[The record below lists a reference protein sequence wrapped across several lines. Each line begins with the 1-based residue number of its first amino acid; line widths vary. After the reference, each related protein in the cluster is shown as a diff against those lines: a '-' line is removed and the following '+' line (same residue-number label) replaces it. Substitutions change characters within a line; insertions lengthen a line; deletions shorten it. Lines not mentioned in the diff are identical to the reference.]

1 MTAYRET
8 MGQVLQRMY
17 DNKQLQIQER
27 ELSDTELKRREEIA
41 KELPDEEFKDRYGSR
56 WKEVKLATATKQAKS
71 ESVEEEKLEKMDE
84 AAGFSAGMISKLKK
98 SYSTLTKVDPTSPT
112 AKKLFGVLDKMNKE
126 QLIQIV
132 KADINFLSLLA
143 ANRLIKDHNMKGAE
157 INKLKKEE
165 VDLDERARQLKD
177 PKKEMMV
184 SKGGDVKVIDKKDWP
199 KYEKKG
205 YVQAEET
212 EIKEGTWAFPS
223 NSRDIKKAKDFMRKP
238 QPLGKEG
245 DDASSALYS
254 IFGDDELH
262 DELYKAGKENPKRDA
277 RDIVKQWLKDM
288 VGKDYR
294 DPKDAKN
301 VKDVAKQLG
310 IKEEVEL
317 DEAKQPKITGTF
329 VFNPDFD
336 EKGGKSST
344 KTVQRYGLKVNSVD
358 EDDGDKVV
366 EVTGTMDQMVK
377 MVAGEGVGE
386 EDTPAENPEMEIS
399 GDMFSDAEKKKLNMR
414 KYDVTQR
421 KKSAGIKRMGNI
433 QKEILSGSKNDLQKM
448 VLDVI
453 PLSKAKKQHRELFA
467 LYVNEEVE
475 LDEKAKYDIYHKDF
489 SSAMQHAYKAAKK
502 MYGITVD
509 PKEIDDKVATGPR
522 KPSTGKTNTYRLKGD
537 KGAIQVQV
545 YNTGKKYELN
555 MYKEEVDLDEM
566 KSGNYALAVKGK
578 FVAVGSKADMM
589 KMKKQKGGEI
599 YMSPGAKVGD
609 KAEEVELDE
618 RFKLVS
624 ARGKDIAKK
633 MKKNRTMAPHAK
645 EVAKM
650 QTVTPDKLD
659 RMLPDYVSGGDIRA
673 MFKEELDEAKQ
684 VLAHGGKGKYKV
696 VNDGSGSIDV
706 MFKGKSVGRGDYDRG
721 AGSFFMS
728 IKGEKGQKSFK
739 DAQAIADYF
748 AKNKITEAHE
758 MGTDEYRKY
767 LEDLT
772 PHSTESARSDAMRA
786 MRRDK
791 SMIRG
796 KDSADVDDVATKDD
810 RKAASKNI
818 LQQLKKTLD
827 TKGKTDIEFLDKKKK
842 KVPYDIAVKAV
853 KKYMGFRSSTDK
865 LKFQQALAKSYKSML
880 QAVKEDYVVPKTH
893 SESIL
898 DRIDTKLRE
907 RKNG

>member
-56 WKEVKLATATKQAKS
+56 WKEVKIATATKQAKS

-143 ANRLIKDHNMKGAE
+143 ANRLINDHNMKGAE

-358 EDDGDKVV
+358 EADFDGVGGGDKVV

-475 LDEKAKYDIYHKDF
+475 IDEEVSLKDF
-489 SSAMQHAYKAAKK
+489 DALKKGDTVTIEYKSGMSSGTGTYTVTAKN
-502 MYGITVD
+502 
-509 PKEIDDKVATGPR
+509 KVAKGKVEKVTM
-522 KPSTGKTNTYRLKGD
+522 KSTKNPGGVKYFLYKRDNKVGFAQGD
-537 KGAIQVQV
+537 MGASVV
-545 YNTGKKYELN
+545 SFK
-555 MYKEEVDLDEM
+555 KEEVD
-566 KSGNYALAVKGK
+566 
-578 FVAVGSKADMM
+578 
-589 KMKKQKGGEI
+589 
-599 YMSPGAKVGD
+599 
-609 KAEEVELDE
+609 LDE

-645 EVAKM
+645 VVAKM

-659 RMLPDYVSGGDIRA
+659 RMLPDYVSGGDILA

-739 DAQAIADYF
+739 DVQAIADYF

-898 DRIDTKLRE
+898 DRIDTKLKE

>member
-1 MTAYRET
+1 MSAYRET

-143 ANRLIKDHNMKGAE
+143 ANRLIKDHNMNGAE

-509 PKEIDDKVATGPR
+509 PTEIDDKVATGPR

-555 MYKEEVDLDEM
+555 MYK
-566 KSGNYALAVKGK
+566 
-578 FVAVGSKADMM
+578 
-589 KMKKQKGGEI
+589 
-599 YMSPGAKVGD
+599 
-609 KAEEVELDE
+609 
-618 RFKLVS
+618 
-624 ARGKDIAKK
+624 
-633 MKKNRTMAPHAK
+633 
-645 EVAKM
+645 
-650 QTVTPDKLD
+650 
-659 RMLPDYVSGGDIRA
+659 
-673 MFKEELDEAKQ
+673 
-684 VLAHGGKGKYKV
+684 
-696 VNDGSGSIDV
+696 
-706 MFKGKSVGRGDYDRG
+706 
-721 AGSFFMS
+721 
-728 IKGEKGQKSFK
+728 
-739 DAQAIADYF
+739 
-748 AKNKITEAHE
+748 EAHE

>member
-98 SYSTLTKVDPTSPT
+98 SYSTLKKIDPTSPT

-157 INKLKKEE
+157 INKLKESIRNEGYKPVKDNHYDVKVTLSDKEVKDVE
-165 VDLDERARQLKD
+165 KFIMNSPEYNKGDIEDVDMDQVMGGGMKFKGTGDIFIQGDDAGSLGVDLQKKFGRKIKVVGEETIHERSRQLKD
-177 PKKEMMV
+177 PKKEMMI
-184 SKGGDVKVIDKKDWP
+184 SYKGSVMVINKKDWP

-205 YVQAEET
+205 AVQAEQLAK
-212 EIKEGTWAFPS
+212 IKGNTPAADG
-223 NSRDIKKAKDFMRKP
+223 RRAATQDDIDRAEKK
-238 QPLGKEG
+238 G
-245 DDASSALYS
+245 DKKL
-254 IFGDDELH
+254 
-262 DELYKAGKENPKRDA
+262 
-277 RDIVKQWLKDM
+277 VKKL
-288 VGKDYR
+288 
-294 DPKDAKN
+294 
-301 VKDVAKQLG
+301 
-310 IKEEVEL
+310 KEEVEL
-317 DEAKQPKITGTF
+317 DE
-329 VFNPDFD
+329 
-336 EKGGKSST
+336 
-344 KTVQRYGLKVNSVD
+344 SVI
-358 EDDGDKVV
+358 DKV
-366 EVTGTMDQMVK
+366 K
-377 MVAGEGVGE
+377 
-386 EDTPAENPEMEIS
+386 EIAS
-399 GDMFSDAEKKKLNMR
+399 
-414 KYDVTQR
+414 
-421 KKSAGIKRMGNI
+421 KKSAAKIDGVMVDSFSASAISQIYDKVNDANKKKMEKLPITKLANLAFKMM
-433 QKEILSGSKNDLQKM
+433 QKND
-448 VLDVI
+448 
-453 PLSKAKKQHRELFA
+453 
-467 LYVNEEVE
+467 YVPEEAE
-475 LDEKAKYDIYHKDF
+475 LDEAKYDIYHKDF

-522 KPSTGKTNTYRLKGD
+522 KPSKGKTNSYRLKGD

-545 YNTGKKYELN
+545 ANLDNKKYELN
-555 MYKEEVDLDEM
+555 MYKE
-566 KSGNYALAVKGK
+566 S
-578 FVAVGSKADMM
+578 
-589 KMKKQKGGEI
+589 
-599 YMSPGAKVGD
+599 
-609 KAEEVELDE
+609 
-618 RFKLVS
+618 
-624 ARGKDIAKK
+624 
-633 MKKNRTMAPHAK
+633 
-645 EVAKM
+645 
-650 QTVTPDKLD
+650 
-659 RMLPDYVSGGDIRA
+659 
-673 MFKEELDEAKQ
+673 
-684 VLAHGGKGKYKV
+684 
-696 VNDGSGSIDV
+696 
-706 MFKGKSVGRGDYDRG
+706 
-721 AGSFFMS
+721 
-728 IKGEKGQKSFK
+728 
-739 DAQAIADYF
+739 
-748 AKNKITEAHE
+748 HE

-853 KKYMGFRSSTDK
+853 KKYMGFRNSTDK

-898 DRIDTKLRE
+898 DRIDTKLKE
-907 RKNG
+907 KKNG

>member
-1 MTAYRET
+1 MSAYRET

-98 SYSTLTKVDPTSPT
+98 SYDGLKTINPTSPT

-143 ANRLIKDHNMKGAE
+143 ANRLIKDHNMSGAE
-157 INKLKKEE
+157 INKVKKEE
-165 VDLDERARQLKD
+165 VDLDERSRQLKD
-177 PKKEMMV
+177 PKKEMMI
-184 SKGGDVKVIDKKDWP
+184 SYKGSVMVINKKDWP

-205 YVQAEET
+205 AVQAEQLAK
-212 EIKEGTWAFPS
+212 IKG
-223 NSRDIKKAKDFMRKP
+223 N
-238 QPLGKEG
+238 
-245 DDASSALYS
+245 
-254 IFGDDELH
+254 
-262 DELYKAGKENPKRDA
+262 
-277 RDIVKQWLKDM
+277 
-288 VGKDYR
+288 
-294 DPKDAKN
+294 
-301 VKDVAKQLG
+301 
-310 IKEEVEL
+310 
-317 DEAKQPKITGTF
+317 
-329 VFNPDFD
+329 
-336 EKGGKSST
+336 
-344 KTVQRYGLKVNSVD
+344 
-358 EDDGDKVV
+358 
-366 EVTGTMDQMVK
+366 
-377 MVAGEGVGE
+377 
-386 EDTPAENPEMEIS
+386 TPAADGRRAATQDDIDS
-399 GDMFSDAEKKKLNMR
+399 AEKKGDKKL
-414 KYDVTQR
+414 V
-421 KKSAGIKRMGNI
+421 KKLK
-433 QKEILSGSKNDLQKM
+433 
-448 VLDVI
+448 
-453 PLSKAKKQHRELFA
+453 
-467 LYVNEEVE
+467 EEVE

-555 MYKEEVDLDEM
+555 MYKEEV
-566 KSGNYALAVKGK
+566 
-578 FVAVGSKADMM
+578 
-589 KMKKQKGGEI
+589 
-599 YMSPGAKVGD
+599 
-609 KAEEVELDE
+609 ELDE
-618 RFKLVS
+618 KLIS

-633 MKKNRTMAPHAK
+633 MRKNRTMAPHAK
-645 EVAKM
+645 VVAKM
-650 QTVTPDKLD
+650 QTVTADKLD

-696 VNDGSGSIDV
+696 VNDGSGNIDV
-706 MFKGKSVGRGDYDRG
+706 MFKGKSVGKGDYDRG

-728 IKGEKGQKSFK
+728 IKGEKGQKSFD

-898 DRIDTKLRE
+898 DRIDTKLKE

>member
-1 MTAYRET
+1 MSAYRET

-71 ESVEEEKLEKMDE
+71 ESVEEENMEKMDE

-205 YVQAEET
+205 YVQAEE
-212 EIKEGTWAFPS
+212 
-223 NSRDIKKAKDFMRKP
+223 N
-238 QPLGKEG
+238 
-245 DDASSALYS
+245 
-254 IFGDDELH
+254 
-262 DELYKAGKENPKRDA
+262 
-277 RDIVKQWLKDM
+277 
-288 VGKDYR
+288 
-294 DPKDAKN
+294 
-301 VKDVAKQLG
+301 
-310 IKEEVEL
+310 EL
-317 DEAKQPKITGTF
+317 DEGKMKDKLIKTSDLIQKMIKPGDPDRHDFAAARDHIEANNMKTLKQIVMKMDTEPKERVAVAMAKGL
-329 VFNPDFD
+329 
-336 EKGGKSST
+336 GK
-344 KTVQRYGLKVNSVD
+344 
-358 EDDGDKVV
+358 
-366 EVTGTMDQMVK
+366 
-377 MVAGEGVGE
+377 
-386 EDTPAENPEMEIS
+386 AE
-399 GDMFSDAEKKKLNMR
+399 AEKILGVKLNM
-414 KYDVTQR
+414 
-421 KKSAGIKRMGNI
+421 G
-433 QKEILSGSKNDLQKM
+433 
-448 VLDVI
+448 
-453 PLSKAKKQHRELFA
+453 
-467 LYVNEEVE
+467 EEVE

-537 KGAIQVQV
+537 KGAIHVQV

-555 MYKEEVDLDEM
+555 MYKE
-566 KSGNYALAVKGK
+566 S
-578 FVAVGSKADMM
+578 
-589 KMKKQKGGEI
+589 
-599 YMSPGAKVGD
+599 
-609 KAEEVELDE
+609 
-618 RFKLVS
+618 
-624 ARGKDIAKK
+624 
-633 MKKNRTMAPHAK
+633 
-645 EVAKM
+645 
-650 QTVTPDKLD
+650 
-659 RMLPDYVSGGDIRA
+659 
-673 MFKEELDEAKQ
+673 
-684 VLAHGGKGKYKV
+684 
-696 VNDGSGSIDV
+696 
-706 MFKGKSVGRGDYDRG
+706 
-721 AGSFFMS
+721 
-728 IKGEKGQKSFK
+728 
-739 DAQAIADYF
+739 
-748 AKNKITEAHE
+748 HE

-898 DRIDTKLRE
+898 DRIDRKLKE
-907 RKNG
+907 KKNG